1 MDLIP
6 ERGEVIVDPLRLLD
20 VEPPIRTPTEP
31 AHGEKT
37 ETRTNVKEMEVV
49 VLPQTQTK
57 RVISIPRV
65 PKFKVL
71 SVVRGDIR
79 AMGYRFSSAGRYSEL
94 WVHDNMSRIS
104 VVRRSDKKTL
114 TFGQDAFAGIT
125 NYLAEI
131 QRRGVSLTQATD
143 IICNGLCQ

>member
-20 VEPPIRTPTEP
+20 VDPPITPTEP
-31 AHGEKT
+31 AKKT

-79 AMGYRFSSAGRYSEL
+79 AMGYSFFSAGRYSEL

-114 TFGQDAFAGIT
+114 IFGQDAFAGVT